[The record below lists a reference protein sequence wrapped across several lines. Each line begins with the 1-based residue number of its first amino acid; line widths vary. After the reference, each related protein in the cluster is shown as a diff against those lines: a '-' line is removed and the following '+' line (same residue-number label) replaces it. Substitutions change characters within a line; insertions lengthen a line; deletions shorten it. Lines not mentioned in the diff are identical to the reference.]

1 VEAAGRMSK
10 MDPRGIE
17 HVGFA
22 VADLEEAKRI
32 FTQVLGFRLLAEETV
47 ADQKAR
53 VVKLE
58 AGESELELLGS
69 TDPQGPIGK
78 FLAKRGPGI
87 HHVTIRVPQ
96 LADTLRLLQ
105 ERGVELIDRTP
116 RRGAGGKLIAFL
128 HPKSTAGILIELCES
143 LADTS
148 LESPDS
154 PLE

>member
-1 VEAAGRMSK
+1 LEAAGRMSK

-69 TDPQGPIGK
+69 TDPEGPIGK

-87 HHVTIRVPQ
+87 HHVTIRVHH
-96 LADTLRLLQ
+96 LADTLQLLEQ
-105 ERGVELIDRTP
+105 RGVELIDRTP

-128 HPKSTAGILIELCES
+128 HPKSTAGILIELCEHEPS
-143 LADTS
+143 
-148 LESPDS
+148 
-154 PLE
+154 